1 MRLFFGCTL
10 FVVASFA
17 SADEKVEKI
26 DTAKLVGK
34 WKAEA
39 KDGSKIEF
47 TKDGKIRVKLE
58 NGVDG
63 EGSYTIDGNKMN
75 IKLKYGDQEI
85 TEVFTVTKLTDED
98 LVVTVGEKKK
108 VESYKRIKDK

>member
-1 MRLFFGCTL
+1 MRLFLGCTFL
-10 FVVASFA
+10 VVVSIA

-34 WKAEA
+34 WKTEA
-39 KDGSKIEF
+39 KDESKIEF
-47 TKDGKIRVKLE
+47 TKDGKIHVKLG

-63 EGSYTIDGNKMN
+63 EGSYTIEGNKMN
-75 IKLKYGDQEI
+75 VKLKYGDQEL